1 MSGESARRVAITG
14 LGVVSPWGSD
24 VEEFFDRLLAGESAI
39 RHHRT
44 DDGHL
49 SISMPAVHCPHFDA
63 TQEVGRASAAMDRS
77 AQMSFAASNQAWQ
90 QAGLPIPE
98 QPDRGAAVYWGT
110 ALAGTLTYE
119 QGYREMLQKGRERVP
134 PLSLILGMN
143 NAAASHL
150 AIHFRLGGPCLT
162 YTIACASAA
171 AAIGE
176 AWQAIRDGRCRVA
189 LTGGADSP
197 MSLAVVRAWEALRVL
212 APIGNRGAEAACRPF
227 SKDRAGLVLAEGAAA
242 LVLEEWEHARG
253 RGARILAE
261 LAGYG
266 STCDASHLVK
276 PSADGQYDAMHQ
288 ALTTAALGPGD
299 IDYLNAHGT
308 ATREGD
314 PIEIEAIR
322 RLYGEHAPGLAV
334 SATKSMHGHLMG
346 ATGATEA
353 LVCVQALRRNATPPT
368 AHLAELEPACAG
380 VAHVREAG
388 VERPLRACMSNSFA
402 FGGSNSVMV
411 LRQAEGT

>member
-1 MSGESARRVAITG
+1 MSQPPRRVAVTG

-24 VEEFFDRLLAGESAI
+24 VHDFFDRLMAGESAVY
-39 RHHRT
+39 HYRT
-44 DDGHL
+44 DEGHL
-49 SISMPAVHCPHFDA
+49 SMSMPAVHCPGFDA
-63 TQEVGRASAAMDRS
+63 QAEVGRAASTMDRS
-77 AQMSFAASNQAWQ
+77 AQMSFAACRQAWQ
-90 QAGLPIPE
+90 QAGRPIPE
-98 QPDRGAAVYWGT
+98 AADRRAAMYWGT

-119 QGYREMLQKGRERVP
+119 QGYREMLLKGRERVP

-150 AIHFRLGGPCLT
+150 AIHFKLGGPCLT

-176 AWQAIRDGRCRVA
+176 AWQAIRDGRTDVA

-212 APIGNRGAEAACRPF
+212 APVGPRGAEAACRPF
-227 SKDRAGLVLAEGAAA
+227 SADRAGLVLAEGAAA
-242 LVLEEWEHARG
+242 LVLEEWEHARA
-253 RGARILAE
+253 RGATILAE

-266 STCDASHLVK
+266 SSCDASHLVK
-276 PSADGQYDAMHQ
+276 PSPDGQFAAMSQ
-288 ALTTAALGPGD
+288 ALELAGLTPDD

-314 PIEIEAIR
+314 PIEVEAIR
-322 RLYGEHAPGLAV
+322 RLYGARSAALPV

-353 LVCVQALRRNATPPT
+353 LICVEALRQGAVPPT
-368 AHLAELEPACAG
+368 AHLETVDPACEG
-380 VAHVREAG
+380 VAHVREPG
-388 VERPLRACMSNSFA
+388 YRTRLRACMSNSFA
-402 FGGSNSVMV
+402 FGGTNSVLV
-411 LRQAEGT
+411 FRNATA

>member
-1 MSGESARRVAITG
+1 MSGGTRRVAVTG
-14 LGVVSPWGSD
+14 MGVVSPWGSD
-24 VEEFFDRLLAGESAI
+24 VDGFFARLLSGESAI
-39 RHHRT
+39 RHYRT

-49 SISMPAVHCPHFDA
+49 SMSMPAVHCPDFDA
-63 TQEVGRASAAMDRS
+63 AREVGRASAAMDRS
-77 AQMSFAASNQAWQ
+77 AQMSFAASNQAWR

-119 QGYREMLQKGRERVP
+119 QGYREMLLKGRERVP

-150 AIHFRLGGPCLT
+150 AIHFKLGGPCLT

-212 APIGNRGAEAACRPF
+212 APVGERGAEAACRPF
-227 SKDRAGLVLAEGAAA
+227 SRDRAGLVLAEGAAA
-242 LVLEEWEHARG
+242 LVLEEWDHAQARG
-253 RGARILAE
+253 ATILAE

-266 STCDASHLVK
+266 CSCDASHLVK
-276 PSADGQYDAMHQ
+276 PSADGQYDAMQQ
-288 ALTTAALGPGD
+288 ALATAGVAAAD

-314 PIEIEAIR
+314 PIEIEAVR
-322 RLYGEHAPGLAV
+322 RLYGDHAAQLAV

-353 LVCVQALRRNATPPT
+353 LICVQALRRHAIPPT
-368 AHLAELEPACAG
+368 AHLDDLEPACEG
-380 VAHVREAG
+380 VEHIRRPG
-388 VERPLRACMSNSFA
+388 VERRLRACMSNSFA

-411 LRQAEGT
+411 FRQPAAD

>member
-1 MSGESARRVAITG
+1 MSPTPRRVAITG

-24 VEEFFDRLLAGESAI
+24 VEVFFERLLAGQSAI

-44 DDGHL
+44 DEGHL
-49 SISMPAVHCPHFDA
+49 SLSMAAVHCPQFDPLA
-63 TQEVGRASAAMDRS
+63 EVGRAASTMDRS
-77 AQMSFAASNQAWQ
+77 AQMGFAAASQAWRQ
-90 QAGLPIPE
+90 SGLTVPQ
-98 QPDRGAAVYWGT
+98 QPDRSAAIYWGT

-119 QGYREMLQKGRERVP
+119 QGYREMLIKGRERVP

-143 NAAASHL
+143 NAAASHM
-150 AIHFRLGGPCLT
+150 AIHFKLGGPCLT

-176 AWQAIRDGRCRVA
+176 AFRAIRDGRAELA

-212 APIGNRGAEAACRPF
+212 APLGSRGAAAACRPF
-227 SKDRAGLVLAEGAAA
+227 SQDRAGLVLAEGAAA
-242 LVLEEWEHARG
+242 LVLEEWSRAEARG
-253 RGARILAE
+253 ATILGE
-261 LAGYG
+261 VAGYG
-266 STCDASHLVK
+266 CTCDASHLVK
-276 PSADGQYDAMHQ
+276 PSPEGQCEAMN
-288 ALTTAALGPGD
+288 AALADAGLAPAD

-322 RLYGEHAPGLAV
+322 RVFGTHAADLPV

-346 ATGATEA
+346 TTGALEA
-353 LVCVQALRRNATPPT
+353 LICVQAMRHGAIPPT
-368 AHLAELEPACAG
+368 AHLESIDPACTG
-380 VAHVREAG
+380 VAHVRAAN
-388 VERPLRACMSNSFA
+388 LRHEVRASLSNAFA
-402 FGGSNSVMV
+402 FGGSNSV
-411 LRQAEGT
+411 LAFRRH

>member
-1 MSGESARRVAITG
+1 VSPTARRVAVTG

-24 VEEFFDRLLAGESAI
+24 VDDFFERLLAGQSAVY
-39 RHHRT
+39 HYRT
-44 DDGHL
+44 DEGHL
-49 SISMPAVHCPHFDA
+49 SMSMAAVHCPHFEPA
-63 TQEVGRASAAMDRS
+63 GEVGRSASAMDRS
-77 AQMSFAASNQAWQ
+77 AQMSFAACRQAWQ
-90 QAGLPIPE
+90 QAGLAIPE
-98 QPDRGAAVYWGT
+98 QPDRRAATYWGT

-119 QGYREMLQKGRERVP
+119 HGYREMLLKARERVP

-150 AIHFRLGGPCLT
+150 AIQFKLGGPCLT

-176 AWQAIRDGRCRVA
+176 AWQAIRDGRAEIA

-212 APIGNRGAEAACRPF
+212 APIGPRGAEAACRPF
-227 SKDRAGLVLAEGAAA
+227 SSDRAGLVLAEGAAA
-242 LVLEEWEHARG
+242 LVLEEWEHARA
-253 RGARILAE
+253 RGATILAE

-266 STCDASHLVK
+266 SSCDASHLVK
-276 PSADGQYDAMHQ
+276 PSPDGQYAAMKQ
-288 ALTTAALGPGD
+288 ALELAGLAPRQ

-314 PIEIEAIR
+314 PIEVEAVR
-322 RLYGEHAPGLAV
+322 RLFGEHAASLPV

-353 LVCVQALRRNATPPT
+353 LVCVQALRRGAIPPT
-368 AHLAELEPACAG
+368 AHLQDLDPACEG
-380 VAHVREAG
+380 VEHVREAG
-388 VERPLRACMSNSFA
+388 LRRPVGACMSNSFA
-402 FGGSNSVMV
+402 FGGSNSVLV
-411 LRQAEGT
+411 FRQPDAA